1 MKFYIYIVFALLVL
15 ANLSC
20 AKNGGDYKTKSD
32 NHGTTSQKE
41 PSSADSEQADSQEP
55 VKPFYS
61 FEIIKELPHDT
72 QAYTQGFIYHNG
84 FLYESTGQYRKS
96 SLRKINPNTGEI
108 IKNIKIP
115 DKYFAE
121 GLTIFNNKIY
131 QLTWFENTGF
141 IYDLETMKQ
150 IGSFSYYGEGW
161 GLTNDDKHLIL
172 SDGSNVLRY
181 IDPTNFEVVKTLT
194 VLNENSYPMRNLNE
208 LEYVAGYIWANI
220 YMENYIVQIDPK
232 TGRVVSRIDLTPLRD
247 KLTIGPETDV
257 LNGIAYDK
265 ESDVFYFTG
274 KNWNKIFIAKLL

>member
-1 MKFYIYIVFALLVL
+1 MKIYIYIVFALLVY

-20 AKNGGDYKTKSD
+20 AKNGGDYKAKAGNSS
-32 NHGTTSQKE
+32 TTLSKD
-41 PSSADSEQADSQEP
+41 PSSNENRQAEPQMP
-55 VKPFYS
+55 VKRFYS
-61 FEIIKELPHDT
+61 YEIIKELPHDT
-72 QAYTQGFIYHNG
+72 QAYTQGLIYHNG

-115 DKYFAE
+115 DNYFAE
-121 GLTIFNNKIY
+121 GLTIFNSKIY
-131 QLTWFENTGF
+131 QLTWIENTGF
-141 IYDLETMKQ
+141 VYDLETLKQ
-150 IGSFSYYGEGW
+150 VASFSFYGEGW

-181 IDPTNFEVVKTLT
+181 IEPTSFEVVKTLT

-208 LEYVAGYIWANI
+208 LEYVDGYIWANI

-247 KLTIGPETDV
+247 RLTLGPETDV

-265 ESDVFYFTG
+265 EHDVFYFTG
-274 KNWNKIFIAKLL
+274 KNWNKIFIAKLK